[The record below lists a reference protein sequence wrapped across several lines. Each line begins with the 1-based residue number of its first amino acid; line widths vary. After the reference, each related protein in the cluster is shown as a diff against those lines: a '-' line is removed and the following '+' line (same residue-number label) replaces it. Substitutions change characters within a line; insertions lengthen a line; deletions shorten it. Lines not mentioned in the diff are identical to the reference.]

1 MAVMGLCKKGYL
13 IKRDR
18 RLKVR
23 SWTKGDELRW
33 QVEITGGNGEWK
45 WRVEMAGENGEFL
58 RKMKPNG

>member
-23 SWTKGDELRW
+23 SWIKGGELRW
-33 QVEITGGNGEWK
+33 QVEMTGGNDGSK
-45 WRVEMAGENGEFL
+45 WRVEMASGNGEFF
-58 RKMKPNG
+58 RKMKTNG